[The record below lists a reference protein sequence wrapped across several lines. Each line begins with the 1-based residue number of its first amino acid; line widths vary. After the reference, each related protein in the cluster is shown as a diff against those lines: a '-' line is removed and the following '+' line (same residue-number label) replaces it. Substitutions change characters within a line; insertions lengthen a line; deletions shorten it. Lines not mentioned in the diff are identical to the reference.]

1 MAKVGVIGAGSWGIA
16 LAKLL
21 RTNGNE
27 VTVWSI
33 VEEEVAMLRREH
45 EHIDKLPG
53 VKLPEDVLFTTDLK
67 EAIVGKEFLILAV
80 PSVFTRSTAKSM
92 AGYVTEGQ
100 IIVCVA
106 KGIEEDTLM
115 TISDVT
121 EQEIPCADVAVMCG
135 PSHAEEVGIGLP
147 TTVVAVRSCPSNKIC
162 PEVGVSKR
170 FRQRRNV
177 LFPEPDGPITTTFS
191 PF

>member
-53 VKLPEDVLFTTDLK
+53 VKLPEDVLFTTSNRWKGVPDSGGTVCIYKKHRKKYGRICDRRTDHCLR
-67 EAIVGKEFLILAV
+67 GK
-80 PSVFTRSTAKSM
+80 
-92 AGYVTEGQ
+92 G
-100 IIVCVA
+100 
-106 KGIEEDTLM
+106 
-115 TISDVT
+115 
-121 EQEIPCADVAVMCG
+121 
-135 PSHAEEVGIGLP
+135 
-147 TTVVAVRSCPSNKIC
+147 N
-162 PEVGVSKR
+162 
-170 FRQRRNV
+170 
-177 LFPEPDGPITTTFS
+177 
-191 PF
+191 

>member
-80 PSVFTRSTAKSM
+80 PSVFTRSTAKSTGPPAAIDKTAM
-92 AGYVTEGQ
+92 RTRIMPLKSLVLNILFLLYAAISAFSVIVLVNGSFKFLFIEIRPRHIGKIKLRISQLPHQEVRKPFLSAG
-100 IIVCVA
+100 
-106 KGIEEDTLM
+106 
-115 TISDVT
+115 
-121 EQEIPCADVAVMCG
+121 AD
-135 PSHAEEVGIGLP
+135 
-147 TTVVAVRSCPSNKIC
+147 
-162 PEVGVSKR
+162 
-170 FRQRRNV
+170 
-177 LFPEPDGPITTTFS
+177 
-191 PF
+191 

>member
-121 EQEIPCADVAVMCG
+121 EQEIPCADVAVMCRVPRG
-135 PSHAEEVGIGLP
+135 RGWNRTSDNRCG
-147 TTVVAVRSCPSNKIC
+147 RSKNRKHCKKNPGSVY
-162 PEVGVSKR
+162 E
-170 FRQRRNV
+170 
-177 LFPEPDGPITTTFS
+177 
-191 PF
+191 

>member
-121 EQEIPCADVAVMCG
+121 EQEIPCADVAVMCDC
-135 PSHAEEVGIGLP
+135 P
-147 TTVVAVRSCPSNKIC
+147 TR
-162 PEVGVSKR
+162 KR
-170 FRQRRNV
+170 LESDFRQPLWQEQKQKALRKNPGSV
-177 LFPEPDGPITTTFS
+177 YE
-191 PF
+191 